1 MIFLDCA
8 IILINNFRTEI
19 LWIAQGRI
27 IMSEKKYIQS
37 VQRAFGIIHFI
48 ADKGTA
54 KLNEISEA
62 TGLKTST
69 AFGIIQTLEH
79 LGQITRTNG
88 GLDYT
93 LGLNSLKLGLSYM
106 NGSGISDKINEL
118 LNKLVERVDETA
130 SFSLKV
136 GNRYYYLDYV
146 LSSQPLKVVLEENKF
161 IDFPDGAA
169 VAKVFNNTD
178 KNLKYFTDFE
188 EVYQGTNCF
197 AVPYKTGG
205 TIVGCVALSGPSFR
219 LTDEKM
225 KETYTIYLEIMKELG
240 LENHL

>member
-1 MIFLDCA
+1 
-8 IILINNFRTEI
+8 
-19 LWIAQGRI
+19 
-27 IMSEKKYIQS
+27 MSQKKYIQS
-37 VQRAFGIIHFI
+37 IQRATMILHFI

-79 LGQITRTNG
+79 VGQITRTNN

-118 LNKLVERVDETA
+118 LKKLVEKIDETA
-130 SFSLKV
+130 YFILKI

-146 LSSQPLKVVLEENKF
+146 LSSQPLKVVPEDGKF
-161 IDFPDGAA
+161 IDFPDQAA
-169 VAKVFNNTD
+169 VAKVFNGTD
-178 KNLKYFTDFE
+178 IDLNYSTDFE

-205 TIVGCVALSGPSFR
+205 TIVGSIALSGPSFR
-219 LTDEKM
+219 FTEEKM
-225 KETYTIYLEIMKELG
+225 KEAYTAYLEIMKELN